1 MDVKYSYY
9 NTSKGYRVTGG
20 TAAHFLKADGSLDNT
35 SYIPA
40 NTEINMGDKNLNF
53 TSGSLSKFENSSRVF
68 NKVYQRSSNA
78 NQVGILSFKCPQA
91 STSAT
96 MFDVTLK
103 IYGWQNRILG
113 NIRIGFYK
121 ITGVAVNASHKAII
135 ECSDNFPTN
144 IINVGIDAAGMVCIN
159 IGEATTVWNT
169 YLNVEVERVVSF
181 HSGANFDWSKG
192 WLQTIETD
200 VSSYISIANVAT
212 EVVASRSWTDAN
224 NIGSIPKAPI
234 ALGDNSLNTIT
245 TPGFYNQT
253 ADANA
258 TLARNYP
265 IANAGSLNVY
275 RTTIN
280 GVIQEYT
287 TYNNNITYKRNYNGS
302 SWGVWKTMLNSVDA
316 IPQLSNYLLKSG
328 DTLTGSLRLGSLTT
342 NILRDYSTTSGTS
355 NFAVDFTKLLG
366 SNGIID
372 VFGHYG
378 NYTDTTTLGTTSLI
392 YGYLGGTAYNTQ
404 NALRWANGRVGVGLT
419 GATVPRNGYQLDVNG
434 NLFTSG
440 YIDFNGSINTPTTDI
455 TIKSRGNTMFRAGG
469 ASGDSLIL
477 SGSSSAGV
485 IYFRPQGD
493 ISTTGQAVLDSA
505 GKFLAQSIAK
515 VGGDAT
521 QFLKA
526 DGSVDSSNYS
536 LSSHT
541 HSFASLTA
549 KPTTATGYGI
559 TDVPRQGILG
569 GDINSVRSNDTRN
582 TNPLPSTDLK
592 SGVWF
597 DFKNSAAIGLTA
609 PNTSTYSASMT
620 FVPYGDDS
628 GNSVVAFRLSH
639 SNNRLF
645 YQSYNAGAWN
655 NGKYLWTSSDF
666 SQADINNWN
675 TAFNWGNHANAG
687 YATTAQLGL
696 YIPLT
701 QRGAANGVATL
712 DAAGLIPTTQLP
724 SYVDDVIEGASLA
737 VINALPANE
746 KQTGKIYV
754 TTDTNKSYR
763 WSGSVFVEISS
774 GAVQSVNGQTG
785 VVNLTYSDVGAS
797 AVNHTHTIPQ
807 VTGLQSA
814 LDGKIDDSQV
824 LTNVPAGAVF
834 TDTIY
839 TLPTATSTN
848 KGGVE
853 IFSDTVQ
860 AVASNAV
867 TATAGRTYGIQLNS
881 AGQAVVNVPWVDTN
895 TAYTA
900 GNGLTLTGT
909 AFSLPVTVSGSGNYI
924 TDVTQNAN
932 GITVTKGSLPSYSL
946 TVATSTSL
954 GGIRLFS
961 DVVNSMAPNSVTEI
975 KGRSYA
981 VQLNNNNQAIVN
993 VPWTDNNTIY
1003 TSSNGIVLTGTN
1015 FTPTYGTTVNTVA
1028 QGNDSRINNGET
1040 AFGWGNHANAGYLT
1054 NSALLNYYTKNES
1067 LNLFV
1072 KSSGV
1077 ETISDTKTFTHS
1089 PVIPNGTLGA
1099 HAVNKSQIELSTSSE
1114 SEGGQQLYISGNNSV
1129 NLTNYFV
1136 TSRDGSRNPDD
1147 IAPNSTPRRVRFDF
1161 ANSTSAGLGGSGN
1174 YAGIMTFAPWDGTTA
1189 STGDSSYQLAFANQS
1204 GSNGAGAPMLKLR
1217 KGIDD
1222 KWGKWTKFWTDADFT
1237 NLNIQQWNYASQYGL
1252 KLNEEFSINTGS
1264 RLMLAD
1270 GFYGNESGMM
1280 DHTFERFVSGK
1291 QNEYYKYGSLYGNF
1305 DGLNFNVDTQLFGMG
1320 REANKDDKLTVE
1332 GSVKASKNFKSE
1344 EENPDTLFIPNG
1356 NLATLRDEI
1365 VNDQSDYAIR
1375 LDPHE
1380 YNIDPSGVLAVDD
1393 RNRLIH
1399 IIGEQVKMTV
1409 DFKRVYPKQQIVI
1422 YNFDQSGGTMAVKIQ
1437 GKLIATLSA
1446 RCFLRLYVTKSQ
1458 RVIAE
1463 RQQPCDFVW

>member
-78 NQVGILSFKCPQA
+78 NQVGILSFKFPQA

-200 VSSYISIANVAT
+200 VSSYMSIANVAT

-224 NIGSIPKAPI
+224 NIGSIPKAPT
-234 ALGDNSLNTIT
+234 ALSDNSLNTIT

-258 TLARNYP
+258 TIARNYP

-302 SWGVWKTMLNSVDA
+302 SWGVWKTMLNSVDLGSSA
-316 IPQLSNYLLKSG
+316 ITSNTNQTG
-328 DTLTGSLRLGSLTT
+328 LTG
-342 NILRDYSTTSGTS
+342 DKTTSGNWIFNGTGANS
-355 NFAVDFTKLLG
+355 LTVLRPGSTINNSIALGFDTPSMYIGLADADTFAVGTNANLVLSNRTFWVDNLG
-366 SNGIID
+366 NASLK
-372 VFGHYG
+372 G
-378 NYTDTTTLGTTSLI
+378 NLNFNSELILQRNNVTRFRTSGTDTVISSEGTNI
-392 YGYLGGTAYNTQ
+392 Y
-404 NALRWANGRVGVGLT
+404 LRPKG
-419 GATVPRNGYQLDVNG
+419 
-434 NLFTSG
+434 
-440 YIDFNGSINTPTTDI
+440 
-455 TIKSRGNTMFRAGG
+455 
-469 ASGDSLIL
+469 
-477 SGSSSAGV
+477 
-485 IYFRPQGD
+485 
-493 ISTTGQAVLDSA
+493 
-505 GKFLAQSIAK
+505 
-515 VGGDAT
+515 
-521 QFLKA
+521 
-526 DGSVDSSNYS
+526 DSSNVNQIIFNNNTSQYTDNHNILLGTQTS
-536 LSSHT
+536 VGSSVFHTGVAGALSGYGAWMGHNLQWDGT
-541 HSFASLTA
+541 NFIQPRGNLHSWGFTANNHKGFSFNFGLSTGTNGGIVSLTEVL
-549 KPTTATGYGI
+549 KIDNSGLITT
-559 TDVPRQGILG
+559 L
-569 GDINSVRSNDTRN
+569 NH
-582 TNPLPSTDLK
+582 
-592 SGVWF
+592 
-597 DFKNSAAIGLTA
+597 
-609 PNTSTYSASMT
+609 
-620 FVPYGDDS
+620 
-628 GNSVVAFRLSH
+628 GNS
-639 SNNRLF
+639 
-645 YQSYNAGAWN
+645 
-655 NGKYLWTSSDF
+655 
-666 SQADINNWN
+666 SQWN

-696 YIPLT
+696 YIPLS

-712 DAAGLIPTTQLP
+712 GADGLIPTTQLP

-785 VVNLTYSDVGAS
+785 VVNLTYSDVGGS
-797 AVNHTHTIPQ
+797 AVNHTHTIAQ

-814 LDGKIDDSQV
+814 LDGKVDDSQV

-860 AVASNAV
+860 TVASNAV
-867 TATAGRTYGIQLNS
+867 TATASRTYGIQLNS

-909 AFSLPVTVSGSGNYI
+909 AFSLPITVSGSGNYI
-924 TDVTQNAN
+924 ADVAQNAN
-932 GITVTKGSLPSYSL
+932 GITVTKGNLPSYSL

-961 DVVNSMAPNSVTEI
+961 DVANNMAPNSVTEI

-981 VQLNNNNQAIVN
+981 VQLNNNNQAVVN
-993 VPWTDNNTIY
+993 VPWTDSNTIY
-1003 TSSNGIVLTGTN
+1003 TSSNGIVLSGTN

-1040 AFGWGNHANAGYLT
+1040 AFGWGNHNLMGYST
-1054 NSALLNYYTKNES
+1054 QTWVDEN
-1067 LNLFV
+1067 FV
-1072 KSSGV
+1072 KTNNG
-1077 ETISDTKTFTHS
+1077 ISIDITGQNLNTYKKTGFYK
-1089 PVIPNGTLGA
+1089 G
-1099 HAVNKSQIELSTSSE
+1099 
-1114 SEGGQQLYISGNNSV
+1114 V
-1129 NLTNYFV
+1129 NLT
-1136 TSRDGSRNPDD
+1136 G
-1147 IAPNSTPRRVRFDF
+1147 APNDNSGWWYVVIETHDSTWVTQK
-1161 ANSTSAGLGGSGN
+1161 ATSFGSGN
-1174 YAGIMTFAPWDGTTA
+1174 IPNVTYQRTMTGGVWSAWTQIWTT
-1189 STGDSSYQLAFANQS
+1189 Q
-1204 GSNGAGAPMLKLR
+1204 
-1217 KGIDD
+1217 
-1222 KWGKWTKFWTDADFT
+1222 DFT
-1237 NLNIQQWNYASQYGL
+1237 VTNIQQWNYASQYGL

-1291 QNEYYKYGSLYGNF
+1291 QNEYYKYGSRYGNF

-1344 EENPDTLFIPNG
+1344 DENPDTLFIPNG

>member
-78 NQVGILSFKCPQA
+78 NQVGILSFKFPQA

-245 TPGFYNQT
+245 TPGFYNQP

-258 TLARNYP
+258 TIARNYP

-302 SWGVWKTMLNSVDA
+302 SWGVWKTMLNSVDLGSSA
-316 IPQLSNYLLKSG
+316 ITSNTNQTG
-328 DTLTGSLRLGSLTT
+328 LTG
-342 NILRDYSTTSGTS
+342 DKTTSGNWIFNGTGANS
-355 NFAVDFTKLLG
+355 LTVLRPGSTINNSIALGFDTPSMYMGLADADTFAVGTNANLISTANRTFWVDNLG
-366 SNGIID
+366 NGS
-372 VFGHYG
+372 FKGK
-378 NYTDTTTLGTTSLI
+378 
-392 YGYLGGTAYNTQ
+392 
-404 NALRWANGRVGVGLT
+404 
-419 GATVPRNGYQLDVNG
+419 LDVNG
-434 NLFTSG
+434 NINSNSG
-440 YIDFNGSINTPTTDI
+440 ELIVQRLGVN
-455 TIKSRGNTMFRAGG
+455 RFRAGTIHTIISAQDTG
-469 ASGDSLIL
+469 QIYLRTRGDN
-477 SGSSSAGV
+477 
-485 IYFRPQGD
+485 
-493 ISTTGQAVLDSA
+493 ISTGEVVINNEGTIV
-505 GKFLAQSIAK
+505 
-515 VGGDAT
+515 
-521 QFLKA
+521 
-526 DGSVDSSNYS
+526 
-536 LSSHT
+536 
-541 HSFASLTA
+541 TA
-549 KPTTATGYGI
+549 
-559 TDVPRQGILG
+559 
-569 GDINSVRSNDTRN
+569 NH
-582 TNPLPSTDLK
+582 
-592 SGVWF
+592 
-597 DFKNSAAIGLTA
+597 
-609 PNTSTYSASMT
+609 
-620 FVPYGDDS
+620 
-628 GNSVVAFRLSH
+628 GNSF
-639 SNNRLF
+639 
-645 YQSYNAGAWN
+645 Q
-655 NGKYLWTSSDF
+655 
-666 SQADINNWN
+666 WN

-696 YIPLT
+696 YIPLS

-797 AVNHTHTIPQ
+797 AVNHTHTIAQ

-814 LDGKIDDSQV
+814 LDGKVDDSQV

-860 AVASNAV
+860 TVASNAV
-867 TATAGRTYGIQLNS
+867 TATASRTYGIQLNS

-909 AFSLPVTVSGSGNYI
+909 AFSLPITVSGSGNYI
-924 TDVTQNAN
+924 TDVAQNAN
-932 GITVTKGSLPSYSL
+932 GITVTKGNLPSYSL

-961 DVVNSMAPNSVTEI
+961 DVANNMAPNSVTEI

-981 VQLNNNNQAIVN
+981 VQLNNNNQAVVN
-993 VPWTDNNTIY
+993 VPWTDSNTIY
-1003 TSSNGIVLTGTN
+1003 TSSNGIVLSGTN
-1015 FTPTYGTTVNTVA
+1015 FTPTYGTTVNTIA

-1054 NSALLNYYTKNES
+1054 NTALLNYYTKNES

-1305 DGLNFNVDTQLFGMG
+1305 DGLNFNVDTKLFGMG

-1344 EENPDTLFIPNG
+1344 DENPDTLFIPNG

-1380 YNIDPSGVLAVDD
+1380 YNIDPSGTLAVDD

>member
-78 NQVGILSFKCPQA
+78 NQVGILSFKFPQA

-121 ITGVAVNASHKAII
+121 ITGVAVNGSHKAII

-144 IINVGIDAAGMVCIN
+144 IINVGIDVAGMVCIN

-200 VSSYISIANVAT
+200 VSSYMSIANVAT

-224 NIGSIPKAPI
+224 NIGSIPKAPT

-275 RTTIN
+275 RTTSN

-419 GATVPRNGYQLDVNG
+419 SGTVPRNGYQLDVNG

-477 SGSSSAGV
+477 SGNSSAGV

-526 DGSVDSSNYS
+526 DGSVDSSTYS

-666 SQADINNWN
+666 SQTDINNWN

-696 YIPLT
+696 YIPLS
-701 QRGAANGVATL
+701 QRGAANGVAML

-785 VVNLTYSDVGAS
+785 VVNLTYSDVAAS
-797 AVNHTHTIPQ
+797 AVNHTHTIAQ

-814 LDGKIDDSQV
+814 LDGKVDDSQV

-860 AVASNAV
+860 TVASNAV
-867 TATAGRTYGIQLNS
+867 TATASRTYGIQLNS

-909 AFSLPVTVSGSGNYI
+909 AFSLPITVSGSGNYI
-924 TDVTQNAN
+924 ADVAQNAN
-932 GITVTKGSLPSYSL
+932 GITVTKGNLPSYSL

-961 DVVNSMAPNSVTEI
+961 DVVNNMAPNSVTEI

-981 VQLNNNNQAIVN
+981 VQLNNNNQAVVN
-993 VPWTDNNTIY
+993 VPWTDSNTIY
-1003 TSSNGIVLTGTN
+1003 TSSNGIVLAGTN

-1040 AFGWGNHANAGYLT
+1040 AFGWGNHNLMGYST
-1054 NSALLNYYTKNES
+1054 QTWVDEN
-1067 LNLFV
+1067 FV
-1072 KSSGV
+1072 KTNNG
-1077 ETISDTKTFTHS
+1077 ISIDITGQNLNTYKKTGFYK
-1089 PVIPNGTLGA
+1089 G
-1099 HAVNKSQIELSTSSE
+1099 
-1114 SEGGQQLYISGNNSV
+1114 V
-1129 NLTNYFV
+1129 NLT
-1136 TSRDGSRNPDD
+1136 G
-1147 IAPNSTPRRVRFDF
+1147 APNDNNGWWYVVIETHDSTWVTQK
-1161 ANSTSAGLGGSGN
+1161 ATSFGSGN
-1174 YAGIMTFAPWDGTTA
+1174 TPNVTYQRTMTGGVWSAWTQIWTT
-1189 STGDSSYQLAFANQS
+1189 Q
-1204 GSNGAGAPMLKLR
+1204 
-1217 KGIDD
+1217 
-1222 KWGKWTKFWTDADFT
+1222 DFT
-1237 NLNIQQWNYASQYGL
+1237 VTNIQQWNYASQYGL

-1344 EENPDTLFIPNG
+1344 DENPDTLFIPNG

-1380 YNIDPSGVLAVDD
+1380 YNIDPSGVVAVDD

>member
-20 TAAHFLKADGSLDNT
+20 TAAHFLKADGSLDNAVYT
-35 SYIPA
+35 TVNQADSKYVPFNGSPFNI
-40 NTEINMGDKNLNF
+40 NLN
-53 TSGSLSKFENSSRVF
+53 TKNINNAGIVESTALKNNSSTLQVKSF
-68 NKVYQRSSNA
+68 VLQSSGAINSIGIKLSNA
-78 NQVGILSFKCPQA
+78 GTSNMMGSFTVTIFGYTGQTISFRLSMYKYLNNWFSPSITWIHGDSSKISNIEFYKEDDTNLHMKVNFVTNFGAYNKTVITDVLATGGDPLHNPDTYTISMNPDNSAFGAPVQTISNA
-91 STSAT
+91 QIVRDTLGDAPKTPIFLSTS
-96 MFDVTLK
+96 D
-103 IYGWQNRILG
+103 
-113 NIRIGFYK
+113 
-121 ITGVAVNASHKAII
+121 
-135 ECSDNFPTN
+135 
-144 IINVGIDAAGMVCIN
+144 
-159 IGEATTVWNT
+159 
-169 YLNVEVERVVSF
+169 
-181 HSGANFDWSKG
+181 
-192 WLQTIETD
+192 
-200 VSSYISIANVAT
+200 
-212 EVVASRSWTDAN
+212 
-224 NIGSIPKAPI
+224 
-234 ALGDNSLNTIT
+234 LNTIL

-253 ADANA
+253 TDALA
-258 TLARNYP
+258 TVLRNYP
-265 IANAGSLNVY
+265 ITNAGSLNVY
-275 RTTIN
+275 KSVGT

-287 TYNNNITYKRNYNGS
+287 TYNSVLTYRRSYTGGLWTPWRQLIDSLNGGIVLGALTLNGNLNVVNN
-302 SWGVWKTMLNSVDA
+302 
-316 IPQLSNYLLKSG
+316 
-328 DTLTGSLRLGSLTT
+328 
-342 NILRDYSTTSGTS
+342 ST
-355 NFAVDFTKLLG
+355 VLG
-366 SNGIID
+366 SNVAVASVPVAGSAVGTHNTVMTNSNQNYGLAFGSIANGIQYIQATRFD
-372 VFGHYG
+372 NVAT
-378 NYTDTTTLGTTSLI
+378 NYELRLNPN
-392 YGYLGGTAYNTQ
+392 GGTVTF
-404 NALRWANGRVGVGLT
+404 G
-419 GATVPRNGYQLDVNG
+419 GA
-434 NLFTSG
+434 
-440 YIDFNGSINTPTTDI
+440 INTSSSDLLLQR
-455 TIKSRGNTMFRAGG
+455 SNVNRFRAGT
-469 ASGDSLIL
+469 IHTII
-477 SGSSSAGV
+477 SAQDTGQ
-485 IYFRPQGD
+485 IYLRPQGD
-493 ISTTGQAVLDSA
+493 AVSTGEVIINPSGNIVT
-505 GKFLAQSIAK
+505 
-515 VGGDAT
+515 
-521 QFLKA
+521 
-526 DGSVDSSNYS
+526 SNYG
-536 LSSHT
+536 
-541 HSFASLTA
+541 TA
-549 KPTTATGYGI
+549 DAWNGAVI
-559 TDVPRQGILG
+559 ALNNVPRQGTIDAG
-569 GDINSVRSNDTRN
+569 INSIRVLDTRDV
-582 TNPLPSTDLK
+582 NPLPSINLGT
-592 SGVWF
+592 GVWF
-597 DFKNSAAIGLTA
+597 DFKLSATIGLTGA
-609 PNTSTYSASMT
+609 GLYASAITMA
-620 FVPYGDDS
+620 PYGDNS
-628 GNSVVAFRLSH
+628 GNVNAAFRLA
-639 SNNRLF
+639 
-645 YQSYNAGAWN
+645 QSADELYFQNYASANTWGSFR
-655 NGKYLWTSSDF
+655 KMWTDKHF
-666 SQADINNWN
+666 TQTNINNWN

-696 YIPLT
+696 YIPLI

-797 AVNHTHTIPQ
+797 AVNHTHTIAQ

-814 LDGKIDDSQV
+814 LDGKVDDSQV

-860 AVASNAV
+860 TVASNAV
-867 TATAGRTYGIQLNS
+867 TATASRTYGIQLNS
-881 AGQAVVNVPWVDTN
+881 AGQAVVNVPWVNTN
-895 TAYTA
+895 TSYTA

-909 AFSLPVTVSGSGNYI
+909 EFSLPITVSGTGNYI
-924 TDVTQNAN
+924 TDVAQNAN
-932 GITVTKGSLPSYSL
+932 GITVTKGNLPSYSL

-961 DVVNSMAPNSVTEI
+961 DVANNMAPNSVTEI

-981 VQLNNNNQAIVN
+981 VQLNNNNQAVVN
-993 VPWTDNNTIY
+993 VPWTDSNTIY
-1003 TSSNGIVLTGTN
+1003 TSSNGIVLSGTN

-1040 AFGWGNHANAGYLT
+1040 AFGWGNHANAGYIT

-1099 HAVNKSQIELSTSSE
+1099 HAINKSQIELITSSE

-1320 REANKDDKLTVE
+1320 RDANKDDKLTVE

-1344 EENPDTLFIPNG
+1344 DENPDTLFIPNG

-1437 GKLIATLSA
+1437 GKLIANLSA

>member
-9 NTSKGYRVTGG
+9 NTSKGYRVVGG

-68 NKVYQRSSNA
+68 NKVYQRFSNA
-78 NQVGILSFKCPQA
+78 NQVGILSFKFPQA

-113 NIRIGFYK
+113 KIRIGFYK
-121 ITGVAVNASHKAII
+121 ITGVAVNGSHKAII

-192 WLQTIETD
+192 WSQTIETD
-200 VSSYISIANVAT
+200 VSSYISIATVAT

-224 NIGSIPKAPI
+224 NIGSIPKAPT
-234 ALGDNSLNTIT
+234 ALGDNNLNTIT

-258 TLARNYP
+258 TIARNYP

-275 RTTIN
+275 KTTSN

-302 SWGVWKTMLNSVDA
+302 SWGVWKTILNSIDA
-316 IPQLSNYLLKSG
+316 IPQLSNYLP
-328 DTLTGSLRLGSLTT
+328 LTGGE
-342 NILRDYSTTSGTS
+342 
-355 NFAVDFTKLLG
+355 
-366 SNGIID
+366 
-372 VFGHYG
+372 
-378 NYTDTTTLGTTSLI
+378 
-392 YGYLGGTAYNTQ
+392 
-404 NALRWANGRVGVGLT
+404 LT
-419 GATVPRNGYQLDVNG
+419 GAL
-434 NLFTSG
+434 
-440 YIDFNGSINTPTTDI
+440 
-455 TIKSRGNTMFRAGG
+455 TIKPYNSGNVFEQDVITFHDQGTGPGNIIPLAFKYGVSTSPTAYIKAVSKGVSGVDG
-469 ASGDSLIL
+469 ALFQFFDNTTKHTEI
-477 SGSSSAGV
+477 SS
-485 IYFRPQGD
+485 
-493 ISTTGQAVLDSA
+493 TGITSNSFI
-505 GKFLAQSIAK
+505 KS
-515 VGGDAT
+515 GGDAT

-526 DGSVDSSNYS
+526 DGSVDSNTYS

-569 GDINSVRSNDTRN
+569 GDVNSIRSNDTRN

-666 SQADINNWN
+666 SQTDINNWN
-675 TAFNWGNHANAG
+675 TAFNWGNHANVG
-687 YATTAQLGL
+687 YATTAQLGS
-696 YIPLT
+696 YIPLS
-701 QRGAANGVATL
+701 QKGSANGVATL
-712 DAAGLIPTTQLP
+712 DASGLIPSTQLP
-724 SYVDDVIEGASLA
+724 SYVDDVIEAPSLA
-737 VINALPANE
+737 ALNALPANE

-763 WSGSVFVEISS
+763 WSGTVFVEISS

-797 AVNHTHTIPQ
+797 AVNHTHTIAG

-814 LDGKIDDSQV
+814 LDGKVDDSQV
-824 LTNVPAGAVF
+824 LTNVPAGALF

-839 TLPTATSTN
+839 TLPTATSAV

-860 AVASNAV
+860 TVASNSV
-867 TATAGRTYGIQLNS
+867 TATASRTYGIQLNS

-895 TAYTA
+895 TSYTA
-900 GNGLTLTGT
+900 GNGLTLSGT

-924 TDVTQNAN
+924 TDVAQNAN

-993 VPWTDNNTIY
+993 VPWTDNNTTY

-1028 QGNDSRINNGET
+1028 QGNDSRINNGQT
-1040 AFGWGNHANAGYLT
+1040 AFDYGNHNLMGYSTQAWVDENFVKT
-1054 NSALLNYYTKNES
+1054 NNGISIDITGQNLNTYKKTGFYKG
-1067 LNLFV
+1067 LNLT
-1072 KSSGV
+1072 G
-1077 ETISDTKTFTHS
+1077 
-1089 PVIPNGTLGA
+1089 
-1099 HAVNKSQIELSTSSE
+1099 
-1114 SEGGQQLYISGNNSV
+1114 
-1129 NLTNYFV
+1129 
-1136 TSRDGSRNPDD
+1136 
-1147 IAPNSTPRRVRFDF
+1147 APNDNNGWWYVVIETHDSTWVTQK
-1161 ANSTSAGLGGSGN
+1161 ATSFGSGN
-1174 YAGIMTFAPWDGTTA
+1174 TPNVTYQRTMTGGVWSAWVQIWTT
-1189 STGDSSYQLAFANQS
+1189 Q
-1204 GSNGAGAPMLKLR
+1204 
-1217 KGIDD
+1217 
-1222 KWGKWTKFWTDADFT
+1222 DFT
-1237 NLNIQQWNYASQYGL
+1237 VTNIQQWNYAYQYGL

-1270 GFYGNESGMM
+1270 GFYGNESGIM

-1305 DGLNFNVDTQLFGMG
+1305 DGLNFNLDTKLFGMG
-1320 REANKDDKLTVE
+1320 RESNKDDKLTVD

-1344 EENPDTLFIPNG
+1344 DENPHTLFIPNG
-1356 NLATLRDEI
+1356 NTATLRDEI
-1365 VNDQSDYAIR
+1365 VNDESDYAIR

-1380 YNIDPSGVLAVDD
+1380 YDVDPSGFLGVDD

-1409 DFKRVYPKQQIVI
+1409 DFKRIYPKQQIVI

-1437 GKLIATLSA
+1437 GKLIANLSA
-1446 RCFLRLYVTKSQ
+1446 RCFLRLYVTKSL

>member
-78 NQVGILSFKCPQA
+78 NQVGILSFKFPQA

-121 ITGVAVNASHKAII
+121 ITGVAVNGSHKAII

-159 IGEATTVWNT
+159 IGEATTIWNT

-200 VSSYISIANVAT
+200 VSSYMSISNVAT

-224 NIGSIPKAPI
+224 NIGSIPKAPT
-234 ALGDNSLNTIT
+234 ALSDNSLNTIT

-302 SWGVWKTMLNSVDA
+302 SWGVWKTMLNSVDLGSSA
-316 IPQLSNYLLKSG
+316 ITSNTNQTG
-328 DTLTGSLRLGSLTT
+328 LTG
-342 NILRDYSTTSGTS
+342 DKTTSGNWIFNGTGANS
-355 NFAVDFTKLLG
+355 LTVLRPGSTINNSIALGFDTPSMYMGLADADTFAVGTNANLVLSNRTFWVDNLG
-366 SNGIID
+366 NASLK
-372 VFGHYG
+372 G
-378 NYTDTTTLGTTSLI
+378 NLNFNSELILQRNNVTRFRTSGTDTVISSEGTNI
-392 YGYLGGTAYNTQ
+392 Y
-404 NALRWANGRVGVGLT
+404 LRPKG
-419 GATVPRNGYQLDVNG
+419 
-434 NLFTSG
+434 
-440 YIDFNGSINTPTTDI
+440 
-455 TIKSRGNTMFRAGG
+455 
-469 ASGDSLIL
+469 
-477 SGSSSAGV
+477 
-485 IYFRPQGD
+485 
-493 ISTTGQAVLDSA
+493 
-505 GKFLAQSIAK
+505 
-515 VGGDAT
+515 
-521 QFLKA
+521 
-526 DGSVDSSNYS
+526 DSSNVNQIIFNNNTSQYTDNHNILLGTQTS
-536 LSSHT
+536 VGSSVFHTGVAGALSGYGAWMGHNLQWDGT
-541 HSFASLTA
+541 NFIQPRGNLHSWGFTANNHKGFSFNFGLSTGTNGGIVSLTEVL
-549 KPTTATGYGI
+549 KIDNSGLITT
-559 TDVPRQGILG
+559 L
-569 GDINSVRSNDTRN
+569 NH
-582 TNPLPSTDLK
+582 
-592 SGVWF
+592 
-597 DFKNSAAIGLTA
+597 
-609 PNTSTYSASMT
+609 
-620 FVPYGDDS
+620 
-628 GNSVVAFRLSH
+628 GNS
-639 SNNRLF
+639 
-645 YQSYNAGAWN
+645 
-655 NGKYLWTSSDF
+655 
-666 SQADINNWN
+666 SQWN
-675 TAFNWGNHANAG
+675 TAFNWGNHANVG

-696 YIPLT
+696 CIPLS
-701 QRGAANGVATL
+701 QKGAANGVATL

-724 SYVDDVIEGASLA
+724 SYVDDVIEGTSLA

-797 AVNHTHTIPQ
+797 AVNHTHTIAQ

-814 LDGKIDDSQV
+814 LDGKVDDSQV

-860 AVASNAV
+860 TVASNAV
-867 TATAGRTYGIQLNS
+867 TATASRTYGIQLNS

-895 TAYTA
+895 TSYTV

-909 AFSLPVTVSGSGNYI
+909 AFSLPITVSGSGNYI
-924 TDVTQNAN
+924 ADVAQNAN
-932 GITVTKGSLPSYSL
+932 GITVTKGNLPSYSL

-981 VQLNNNNQAIVN
+981 VQLNNNNQAVVN
-993 VPWTDNNTIY
+993 VPWTDSNTIY

-1015 FTPTYGTTVNTVA
+1015 FTPTYGTTVNTIA

-1040 AFGWGNHANAGYLT
+1040 AFGWGNHNLMGYST
-1054 NSALLNYYTKNES
+1054 QAWVDEN
-1067 LNLFV
+1067 FV
-1072 KSSGV
+1072 KTNNG
-1077 ETISDTKTFTHS
+1077 ISIDITGQNLNTYKKTGFYK
-1089 PVIPNGTLGA
+1089 G
-1099 HAVNKSQIELSTSSE
+1099 
-1114 SEGGQQLYISGNNSV
+1114 V
-1129 NLTNYFV
+1129 NLT
-1136 TSRDGSRNPDD
+1136 G
-1147 IAPNSTPRRVRFDF
+1147 APNDNSGWWYVVIETHDSTWVTQK
-1161 ANSTSAGLGGSGN
+1161 ATSFGSGN
-1174 YAGIMTFAPWDGTTA
+1174 IPNVTYQRTMTGGVWSAWTQIWTT
-1189 STGDSSYQLAFANQS
+1189 Q
-1204 GSNGAGAPMLKLR
+1204 
-1217 KGIDD
+1217 
-1222 KWGKWTKFWTDADFT
+1222 DFT
-1237 NLNIQQWNYASQYGL
+1237 VTNIQQWNYASQYGL

-1344 EENPDTLFIPNG
+1344 DENPDTLFIPNG

>member
-78 NQVGILSFKCPQA
+78 NQVGILSFKFPQA

-121 ITGVAVNASHKAII
+121 ITGVAVNGSHKAII

-159 IGEATTVWNT
+159 IGEATTIWNT

-200 VSSYISIANVAT
+200 VSSYMSISNVAT

-224 NIGSIPKAPI
+224 NIGSIPKAPT
-234 ALGDNSLNTIT
+234 ALSDNSLNTIT

-302 SWGVWKTMLNSVDA
+302 SWGVWKTMLNSVDLGSSA
-316 IPQLSNYLLKSG
+316 ITSNTNQTG
-328 DTLTGSLRLGSLTT
+328 LTG
-342 NILRDYSTTSGTS
+342 DKTTSGNWIFNGTGANS
-355 NFAVDFTKLLG
+355 LTVLRPGSTINNSIALGFDTPSMYMGLADADTFAVGTNANLVLSNRTFWVDNLG
-366 SNGIID
+366 NASLK
-372 VFGHYG
+372 G
-378 NYTDTTTLGTTSLI
+378 NLNFNSELILQRNNVTRFRTSGTDTVISSEGTNI
-392 YGYLGGTAYNTQ
+392 Y
-404 NALRWANGRVGVGLT
+404 LRPKG
-419 GATVPRNGYQLDVNG
+419 
-434 NLFTSG
+434 
-440 YIDFNGSINTPTTDI
+440 
-455 TIKSRGNTMFRAGG
+455 
-469 ASGDSLIL
+469 
-477 SGSSSAGV
+477 
-485 IYFRPQGD
+485 
-493 ISTTGQAVLDSA
+493 
-505 GKFLAQSIAK
+505 
-515 VGGDAT
+515 
-521 QFLKA
+521 
-526 DGSVDSSNYS
+526 DSSNVNQIIFNNNTSQYTDNHNILLGTQTS
-536 LSSHT
+536 VGSSVFHTGVAGALSGYGAWMGHNLQWDGT
-541 HSFASLTA
+541 NFIQPRGNLHSWGFTANNHKGFSFNFGLSTGTNGGIVSLTEVL
-549 KPTTATGYGI
+549 KIDNSGLITT
-559 TDVPRQGILG
+559 L
-569 GDINSVRSNDTRN
+569 NH
-582 TNPLPSTDLK
+582 
-592 SGVWF
+592 
-597 DFKNSAAIGLTA
+597 
-609 PNTSTYSASMT
+609 
-620 FVPYGDDS
+620 
-628 GNSVVAFRLSH
+628 GNS
-639 SNNRLF
+639 
-645 YQSYNAGAWN
+645 
-655 NGKYLWTSSDF
+655 
-666 SQADINNWN
+666 SQWN
-675 TAFNWGNHANAG
+675 TAFNWGNHANVG

-696 YIPLT
+696 CIPLS

-724 SYVDDVIEGASLA
+724 SYVDDVIEGTSLA

-797 AVNHTHTIPQ
+797 AVNHTHTIAQ

-814 LDGKIDDSQV
+814 LDGKVDDSQV

-860 AVASNAV
+860 TVASNAV
-867 TATAGRTYGIQLNS
+867 TATASRTYGIQLNS

-895 TAYTA
+895 TSYTV

-909 AFSLPVTVSGSGNYI
+909 AFSLPITVSGSGNYI
-924 TDVTQNAN
+924 ADVAQNAN
-932 GITVTKGSLPSYSL
+932 GITVTKGNLPSYSL

-981 VQLNNNNQAIVN
+981 VQLNNNNQAVVN
-993 VPWTDNNTIY
+993 VPWTDSNTIY

-1015 FTPTYGTTVNTVA
+1015 FTPTYGTTVNTIA

-1040 AFGWGNHANAGYLT
+1040 AFGWGNHNLMGYST
-1054 NSALLNYYTKNES
+1054 QAWVDEN
-1067 LNLFV
+1067 FV
-1072 KSSGV
+1072 KTNNG
-1077 ETISDTKTFTHS
+1077 ISIDITGQNLNTYKKTGFYK
-1089 PVIPNGTLGA
+1089 G
-1099 HAVNKSQIELSTSSE
+1099 
-1114 SEGGQQLYISGNNSV
+1114 V
-1129 NLTNYFV
+1129 NLT
-1136 TSRDGSRNPDD
+1136 G
-1147 IAPNSTPRRVRFDF
+1147 APNDNSGWWYVVIETHDSTWVTQK
-1161 ANSTSAGLGGSGN
+1161 ATSFGSGN
-1174 YAGIMTFAPWDGTTA
+1174 IPNVTYQRTMTGGVWSAWTQIWTT
-1189 STGDSSYQLAFANQS
+1189 Q
-1204 GSNGAGAPMLKLR
+1204 
-1217 KGIDD
+1217 
-1222 KWGKWTKFWTDADFT
+1222 DFT
-1237 NLNIQQWNYASQYGL
+1237 VTNIQQWNYASQYGL

-1344 EENPDTLFIPNG
+1344 DENPDTLFIPNG